1 MGTRPCARKAS
12 ATFRRRSCCVSPR
25 WRGDPLA
32 LVRSG
37 CSGSSHSAA
46 SSVAR
51 RSAAWCPRFSLRSGS
66 PGTKTTHAASG
77 RATDSRTTEAAQA
90 ASRRRPRSFQAI
102 TTCRSRSSYTST
114 ARACANASRR
124 PAHSP
129 QRCTGQAVGAP
140 QRAQS
145 GGSMRRNAAVHP
157 SQHAGLVQE
166 REVAA
171 HRFGG
176 DVVGLRQFSHR
187 GTALRDHQRGDRLL
201 TLFGIHETPFVW

>member
-1 MGTRPCARKAS
+1 MRIVRANVRTSTLRAPPFRSADAAALAVAPVVYTSSTSATRAGTRPCARNAP

-32 LVRSG
+32 LVRNG
-37 CSGSSHSAA
+37 CTGSPHSAA
-46 SSVAR
+46 SSVAS

-66 PGTKTTHAASG
+66 PGTKTTHAATG
-77 RATDSRTTEAAQA
+77 RGIDSRTTAAA
-90 ASRRRPRSFQAI
+90 HPASRRRPRSFQAI
-102 TTCRSRSSYTST
+102 TTWRSRSSYTST

-145 GGSMRRNAAVHP
+145 GGSMRRNAAVHL
-157 SQHAGLVQE
+157 SQTCAPGSEHT
-166 REVAA
+166 
-171 HRFGG
+171 
-176 DVVGLRQFSHR
+176 RQH
-187 GTALRDHQRGDRLL
+187 
-201 TLFGIHETPFVW
+201 